1 MNQKWSR
8 RPVYQMEN
16 GYETRIRY
24 LEEVVQLL
32 ISRTNSAP
40 TSIMS
45 TAPQAISF
53 RYSADRGLVPLL
65 SETTARSL
73 AMAQS
78 VCHTLSYRTPGEYT
92 NRHPSPSI
100 ASLANS
106 SASIIRS
113 RRKPKRD
120 TCRSPPSSCAAGASL
135 SSIISPI
142 GPSSKLRERNSHV
155 RSSSLDRFRASA
167 SIDTASVSKTIA
179 TAQDPMSPLLDP
191 PTLDAALEHL
201 GSNNHIVETSSREVI
216 HIDHPISM
224 VSPTQSLFNDSSLD
238 SSDQTAAPIALSSVS
253 APIVGSPDSD
263 RPFSLASLP
272 TRSSTIINASTD
284 PVYPILPSPEPIQ
297 PRSIDSSS
305 TSSKDSPLATITTK
319 PADPELAPDL
329 SQSALEHYNDIDT
342 YLELSGAI
350 KTKKKKKKKKK
361 ASNSSV
367 PSQPVDEPI
376 AAVGSMSVMDE
387 EELDPLERK
396 NDPRYRPI
404 EDSEFVGWGECIDSP
419 TATPN
424 NPILFYV

>member
-1 MNQKWSR
+1 
-8 RPVYQMEN
+8 
-16 GYETRIRY
+16 
-24 LEEVVQLL
+24 
-32 ISRTNSAP
+32 
-40 TSIMS
+40 
-45 TAPQAISF
+45 
-53 RYSADRGLVPLL
+53 
-65 SETTARSL
+65 
-73 AMAQS
+73 
-78 VCHTLSYRTPGEYT
+78 
-92 NRHPSPSI
+92 
-100 ASLANS
+100 
-106 SASIIRS
+106 
-113 RRKPKRD
+113 
-120 TCRSPPSSCAAGASL
+120 
-135 SSIISPI
+135 
-142 GPSSKLRERNSHV
+142 
-155 RSSSLDRFRASA
+155 
-167 SIDTASVSKTIA
+167 
-179 TAQDPMSPLLDP
+179 
-191 PTLDAALEHL
+191 
-201 GSNNHIVETSSREVI
+201 
-216 HIDHPISM
+216 M

-238 SSDQTAAPIALSSVS
+238 SSDQTAAPIA
-253 APIVGSPDSD
+253 
-263 RPFSLASLP
+263 
-272 TRSSTIINASTD
+272 
-284 PVYPILPSPEPIQ
+284 PV
-297 PRSIDSSS
+297 RS

>member
-1 MNQKWSR
+1 MNQKWSQ

-53 RYSADRGLVPLL
+53 RYSADRGPCSSLIRKQRRGRWLWPNLFVTRSHIEPGQIHQSSSVPINCFLGKL
-65 SETTARSL
+65 ERIHHPISSKTQT
-73 AMAQS
+73 
-78 VCHTLSYRTPGEYT
+78 
-92 NRHPSPSI
+92 RHLQVATFFLCSW
-100 ASLANS
+100 
-106 SASIIRS
+106 
-113 RRKPKRD
+113 
-120 TCRSPPSSCAAGASL
+120 CSL